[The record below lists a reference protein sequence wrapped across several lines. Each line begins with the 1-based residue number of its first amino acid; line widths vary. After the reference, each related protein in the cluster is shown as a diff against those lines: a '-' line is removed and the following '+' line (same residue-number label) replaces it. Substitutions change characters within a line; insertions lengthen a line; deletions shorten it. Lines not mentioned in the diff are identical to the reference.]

1 MRYNEKKSWLKM
13 PCMQGREK
21 AGLMQTL
28 IANIIFAIVV
38 GIPNA
43 LVLVMLLNAWGLRDE
58 HQLPE
63 KAREKRSR
71 SLADGAKIARNC
83 MIFVIG
89 AAAFYF
95 GLSLGEG
102 HLDSAAIQ
110 LSLEGLLGAVLPLI
124 AWRWLSGLARR
135 SQVKA
140 N

>member
-1 MRYNEKKSWLKM
+1 
-13 PCMQGREK
+13 
-21 AGLMQTL
+21 MQTL

-43 LVLVMLLNAWGLRDE
+43 LVLVMLINAWGLRDDE
-58 HQLPE
+58 HQMPE
-63 KAREKRSR
+63 EAREKRSR

-135 SQVKA
+135 SQVKE